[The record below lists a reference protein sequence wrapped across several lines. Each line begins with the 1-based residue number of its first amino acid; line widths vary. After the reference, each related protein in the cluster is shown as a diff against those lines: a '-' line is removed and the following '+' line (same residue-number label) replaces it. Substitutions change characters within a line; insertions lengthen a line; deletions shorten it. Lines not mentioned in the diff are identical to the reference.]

1 MNQKKFELE
10 KRRVMSLLDNNAYR
24 NIDGV
29 IRWSLA
35 ESWPHFLAKCKIV
48 RALKQGQ
55 SPDFIRSTYEVADVD
70 TPTKFKSWESP
81 LVITEARFSSRLRTD
96 ILVVSIEGTFAI
108 EIAESESEASIKK
121 KTRAYSNMQI
131 QFIEVRI

>member
-1 MNQKKFELE
+1 MNKIQFETE
-10 KRRVMSLLDNNAYR
+10 KRRVIEL
-24 NIDGV
+24 
-29 IRWSLA
+29 
-35 ESWPHFLAKCKIV
+35 IV
-48 RALKQGQ
+48 RLLKEGVMPHQIDVCLKMDGIPRGMFSLSSKRNTEALDMIPESCGNKL
-55 SPDFIRSTYEVADVD
+55 
-70 TPTKFKSWESP
+70 KKWEIP
-81 LVITEARFSSRLRTD
+81 ITFCEARFSSRLRTD